1 MTPENQHFDRKSLRK
16 VTGKTAAWSELAL
29 DCVAFANAQGGSLLI
44 GIEDGQDLP
53 PPGQTLP
60 PGLAET
66 VARRMRELTVNVE
79 LATASRSPSCFRWID
94 AAVTV
99 PLSGVPPM

>member
-1 MTPENQHFDRKSLRK
+1 MAW
-16 VTGKTAAWSELAL
+16 AALVW
-29 DCVAFANAQGGSLLI
+29 VAFANAQGGTLLI
-44 GIEDGQDLP
+44 GLEDDQEAP

-60 PGLAET
+60 PGLADT

-79 LATASRSPSCFRWID
+79 LATASRSPSCFGWID

-99 PLSGVPPM
+99 PL